1 MRMFDMRSKVDTMQV
16 FKSDDMFDKRAGIM
30 RMFIFEDDVKI
41 LIRFSAVSAN

>member
-30 RMFIFEDDVKI
+30 RMFKFEDEVKI
-41 LIRFSAVSAN
+41 LTRF